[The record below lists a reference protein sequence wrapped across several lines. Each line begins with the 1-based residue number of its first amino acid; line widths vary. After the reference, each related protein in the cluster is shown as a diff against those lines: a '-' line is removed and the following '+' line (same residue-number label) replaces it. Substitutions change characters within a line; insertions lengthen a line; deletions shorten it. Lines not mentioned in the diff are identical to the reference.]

1 MKKYKVRYVKH
12 GRTYLIFN
20 VITHE
25 AILRLI
31 DRNNNG
37 FHLVIS
43 MDYAL

>member
-20 VITHE
+20 IITHE

-31 DRNNNG
+31 DRNTNG
-37 FHLVIS
+37 FKLYIS
-43 MDYAL
+43 MNYEL